1 MQKSRRAKRN
11 VLRICTIV
19 IIATLLSGCG
29 HAHWA
34 AVRDKTQL
42 ASFMNP
48 LGFAIHFTAV
58 AGAMITTPEN
68 AEPIEKTESIDSE
81 DQPLQ

>member
-11 VLRICTIV
+11 ALRICTIV

-58 AGAMITTPEN
+58 AGAMITQPRGIETT
-68 AEPIEKTESIDSE
+68 EKTKTVDDKEE
-81 DQPLQ
+81 

>member
-1 MQKSRRAKRN
+1 MQTSKNVKHNMLRA
-11 VLRICTIV
+11 CTIA

-42 ASFMNP
+42 ASFVNP
-48 LGFAIHFTAV
+48 LGCVIHFTAV
-58 AGAMITTPEN
+58 AGAMITKPKNTKT
-68 AEPIEKTESIDSE
+68 IEDTKSVDE
-81 DQPLQ
+81 

>member
-1 MQKSRRAKRN
+1 MQTSKNVKHNMLRA
-11 VLRICTIV
+11 CTIA
-19 IIATLLSGCG
+19 IITTLLSGCG

-58 AGAMITTPEN
+58 AGAMITQPRG
-68 AEPIEKTESIDSE
+68 IETTEMTKTVDDKEE
-81 DQPLQ
+81 